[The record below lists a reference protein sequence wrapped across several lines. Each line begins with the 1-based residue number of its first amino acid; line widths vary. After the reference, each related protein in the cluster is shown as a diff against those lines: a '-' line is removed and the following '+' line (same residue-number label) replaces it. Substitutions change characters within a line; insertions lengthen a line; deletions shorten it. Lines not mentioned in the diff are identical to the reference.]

1 MKLIA
6 NQNEIEKN
14 ENWKWYIRNLYL
26 STDTF
31 IFDLEIWGL
40 KSTLNMAANI
50 VVMEDKKPISRL

>member
-14 ENWKWYIRNLYL
+14 ENWKWHIRNLCL
-26 STDTF
+26 PTDSF

-50 VVMEDKKPISRL
+50 VVMEDK